1 MADATNITRGLFG
14 QRLSKRLPWMVD
26 WFDPVLLG
34 LVGIRTLI
42 STTIGQYAD
51 QRPIQAAMDREDN
64 RTTLALRHDF
74 TGARAKELVLDKDG
88 ALWVDFIADL
98 GDGYRRLRHGLS
110 WPPPRSLCAAPYAG
124 RKLDG
129 GEILIFGG
137 DLAYPNATVKGY
149 QDRCPIPTTA
159 FRRGQRESCS
169 SSPETMTGMTALPP
183 SPACSAHAATRRGE
197 DRGWRCEQR
206 AQLFRPQA
214 SPRLV
219 DMGLDRPL
227 RQHRRSAERLR
238 GGGWEPS
245 PTTRSSST
253 RTRRPG

>member
-1 MADATNITRGLFG
+1 
-14 QRLSKRLPWMVD
+14 MVD

-98 GDGYRRLRHGLS
+98 GDGYE
-110 WPPPRSLCAAPYAG
+110 ATYAMAYLMASSTLAVRG
-124 RKLDG
+124 ADTPDGKLDG

-137 DLAYPNATVKGY
+137 DLAYPNATVKEY
-149 QDRCPIPTTA
+149 QSRCLDPY
-159 FRRGQRESCS
+159 
-169 SSPETMTGMTALPP
+169 PEGTSAT
-183 SPACSAHAATRRGE
+183 PAA
-197 DRGWRCEQR
+197 
-206 AQLFRPQA
+206 
-214 SPRLV
+214 V
-219 DMGLDRPL
+219 
-227 RQHRRSAERLR
+227 
-238 GGGWEPS
+238 GGA
-245 PTTRSSST
+245 
-253 RTRRPG
+253 